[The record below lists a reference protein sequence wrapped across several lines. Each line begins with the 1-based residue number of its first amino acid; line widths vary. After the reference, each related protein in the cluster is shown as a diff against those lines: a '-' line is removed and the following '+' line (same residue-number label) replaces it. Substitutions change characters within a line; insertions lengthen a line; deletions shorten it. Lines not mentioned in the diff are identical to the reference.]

1 VSSGVLALD
10 LARHPAGA
18 RVADLVERVLLL
30 DADEL
35 ARLAQAGGRSV
46 DRGAARRR
54 LLEVTA
60 QAPTMADALSA
71 VTHALHDGPD
81 SARVGQASAVLAS
94 RLMGRL
100 PDLQALLLGTDPLA
114 DPATPLEAIAAVLDA
129 VTATWLAPDEQVPA
143 EDVQALRA
151 PWESAVD
158 AFPVAGPQAAPERAT
173 ADLLDLL
180 DRVARCTAQ
189 QWAELDA
196 AHDASYDALGWSV
209 SMHEACRAVADADRT
224 VGVARWQLAA
234 ARTAAT
240 TGHPGASCAPGAM
253 MSVVAAVQATCVRDL
268 LPQEPLAT
276 MTGPCRAVLGWRV

>member
-30 DADEL
+30 DAGEL
-35 ARLAQAGGRSV
+35 ARLAEAGGRSA

-71 VTHALHDGPD
+71 VTHALRDAPD
-81 SARVGQASAVLAS
+81 SAQVAQASAALAS
-94 RLMGRL
+94 RLTGRL
-100 PDLQALLLGTDPLA
+100 PDLQALLLGADPLA
-114 DPATPLEAIAAVLDA
+114 DPATPVEAIAAVLDA
-129 VTATWLAPDEQVPA
+129 VTATWLAASVRVRA
-143 EDVQALRA
+143 EDVQTLRA
-151 PWESAVD
+151 PWHVAVD
-158 AFPVAGPQAAPERAT
+158 PFPVAVAPAVPERAA

-180 DRVARCTAQ
+180 DRVARSTPE
-189 QWAELDA
+189 QWAGLDT
-196 AHDASYDALGWSV
+196 AHEASYDALGWS
-209 SMHEACRAVADADRT
+209 STMHEACRAAADADRT
-224 VGVARWQLAA
+224 VDIARWQLAA
-234 ARTAAT
+234 ARTAAN
-240 TGHPGASCAPGAM
+240 TGHPRAVCAPGAM

-276 MTGPCRAVLGWRV
+276 MTGPCRAVLGWPA